1 MITKNDLLQ
10 HLQTDVYVRIQP
22 SGVHGVG
29 LFAIRDIPKGTN
41 PFKSLQHT
49 EYLDFPEEELKAA
62 LPKPV
67 FEMIDAYSAKEEGR
81 IYVPTHGYN
90 PIDLP
95 YLINHSDTP
104 NVGTD
109 EDGEHFI
116 TLRDIAPGEELF
128 SDFSTYHDGNE
139 HYIKKSR

>member
-1 MITKNDLLQ
+1 MVTRQQLLEHLKN
-10 HLQTDVYVRIQP
+10 DVYVRIKK
-22 SGVHGVG
+22 SKVHGVG

-41 PFKSLQHT
+41 PFVSLHPT
-49 EYLDFPEEELKAA
+49 EYEEFTDEELKKT
-62 LPKPV
+62 LPKNV
-67 FEMIDAYSAKEEGR
+67 YDMINSYSAHDENYH
-81 IYVPTHGYN
+81 YVPTHGFN

-109 EDGEHFI
+109 KFGEHFV
-116 TLRDIAPGEELF
+116 TLRDIKEGEELF

-139 HYIKKSR
+139 NYIKAKK